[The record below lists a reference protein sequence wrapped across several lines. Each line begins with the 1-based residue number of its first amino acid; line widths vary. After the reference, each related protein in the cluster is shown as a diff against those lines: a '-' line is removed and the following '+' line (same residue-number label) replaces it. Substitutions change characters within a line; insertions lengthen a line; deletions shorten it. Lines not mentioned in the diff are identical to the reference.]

1 MENYEEMKKRHEEE
15 INAIDIHFAFSN
27 EQFDEILKNWNLTKD
42 KEDLKKIVSIGSG
55 GFIQRKDLPLLHET
69 ISRHKKE
76 LQELRKNEKHL
87 LKMIEYEMSNHEYIY
102 SYNDEQILY
111 CLDISEEEKNSQT
124 FKDIYN
130 KAKNNYMAKARL
142 YA

>member
-15 INAIDIHFAFSN
+15 INALDIHFAFSN

-102 SYNDEQILY
+102 SYNDEEILS
-111 CLDISEEEKNSQT
+111 CLEVSEEEKNDEN
-124 FKDIYN
+124 FKAIY
-130 KAKNNYMAKARL
+130 ARARANYMNKARL